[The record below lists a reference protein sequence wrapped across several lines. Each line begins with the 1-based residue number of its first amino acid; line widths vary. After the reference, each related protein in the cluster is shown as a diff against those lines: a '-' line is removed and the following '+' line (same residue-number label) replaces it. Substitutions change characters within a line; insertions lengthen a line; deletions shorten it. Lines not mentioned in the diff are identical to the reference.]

1 MLKILL
7 IICLLFSGDVFAQR
21 AKSKSKKSNKRSAS
35 AASKVKSSGGK
46 KKSSKRSASAASKM
60 GGAKVR
66 GSRKRQASAST
77 RANTLSSDTL
87 SDLSVDENQLT
98 ISSSNGIV
106 SSDIEELKKL
116 ILENTNSISNI
127 QSKMTLLDEIETIK
141 SKLAALEEFKSTFS
155 LNTNN
160 TSSASAVSTTNGT
173 STTTSSSTAT
183 KEKEGYIKGSTELCQ
198 GKDYC
203 SVALNTKVGG
213 HEGGDKCLNFY
224 FDDVKG
230 WRFSQDLTGFTT
242 NSGEKI
248 ALYDW
253 INDKPDLFVMKDK
266 DLSRYVYDSSGNN
279 LKTGKANKNIV
290 LCGKGFGLGMESVMN
305 ILDSEISYIPPK
317 LFSEKTTI
325 FRPFTSFNGDMILF
339 RKGDEKPVLRY
350 NYQKDLL
357 EYLPQMTDE
366 ELSKL
371 FYVVN
376 NYDYPEGKVI
386 KTQESLKL
394 RQGRYEVE
402 IAGAG
407 GSASGN
413 CFANWGQSG
422 GNGGYLKTT
431 FDLEAEGLVVFD
443 PGKAGSAGAKNCGA
457 ASKSTDSSVI
467 LPNRVEYVAK
477 AGGSGSGK
485 HGLKKNVKASDGSCS
500 ISQGCT
506 VGGGA
511 KGGGLGAALK
521 AGKKGADGWI
531 KIRGIPLKIN
541 VLGKP
546 ID

>member
-46 KKSSKRSASAASKM
+46 QKSSKRSASAASKM

-77 RANTLSSDTL
+77 RANTLNSDTL

-141 SKLAALEEFKSTFS
+141 SKLAALEEFKDTFS
-155 LNTNN
+155 LNSIASSGSTS
-160 TSSASAVSTTNGT
+160 TSSKNSG
-173 STTTSSSTAT
+173 TTTSSSQG
-183 KEKEGYIKGSTELCQ
+183 KEGYIKGSTELCQ

-203 SVALNTKVGG
+203 SVALNAKVGG
-213 HEGGDKCLNFY
+213 YEGGDKCLNFY

-230 WRFSQDLTGFTT
+230 WRFSQSPTGFIT
-242 NSGEKI
+242 SGGEKI

-266 DLSRYVYDSSGNN
+266 DLSRYVSDSSGNN
-279 LKTGKANKNIV
+279 LKNGKANKNIV
-290 LCGKGFGLGMESVMN
+290 LCGKGFGAVGSMKTIN
-305 ILDSEISYIPPK
+305 ILDSEISHIPPK
-317 LFSEKTTI
+317 LFFEKTTI
-325 FRPFTSFNGDMILF
+325 FRPFTSPNGDMILF

-431 FDLEAEGLVVFD
+431 FDLEAEGNVIFR

-467 LPNRVEYVAK
+467 LPDGFEYVAK

-521 AGKKGADGWI
+521 AGNKGADGWI